1 MAMGHKR
8 GQPGETP
15 ANSQKPPPGFIA
27 PGPVGPTALPCPV
40 PEVGSAERRRGH
52 RTAGEAEV
60 TAALPHFFPSG
71 SPGTRPVAPEGCG
84 AEQNPHLTL
93 TTPIQPHP
101 SPGTGMGRKI
111 QSLGK
116 TLHPA
121 APSPWKSTD
130 AAAPGAAMDWN
141 FLLGKGFSWV
151 CRGQAG
157 PIHPCGIIGML
168 ASLSQG
174 SSTPLHSP
182 LLDGWKRILAALK
195 EPSNL
200 PTLP

>member
-1 MAMGHKR
+1 MATRWHGRSARKCQ
-8 GQPGETP
+8 G
-15 ANSQKPPPGFIA
+15 
-27 PGPVGPTALPCPV
+27 
-40 PEVGSAERRRGH
+40 EVGSAERRRGH
-52 RTAGEAEV
+52 RTAGEAE
-60 TAALPHFFPSG
+60 
-71 SPGTRPVAPEGCG
+71 
-84 AEQNPHLTL
+84 NPHLTL

-182 LLDGWKRILAALK
+182 LLDGVTRVDIVGVQVTEKGRTKGKAGL
-195 EPSNL
+195 EPWNSHPRGDSSKIPPNL
-200 PTLP
+200 SGDQR